1 MSGMFGSYNRNTN
14 NNDDEDLDL
23 FNNQANNRVA
33 VARNQFT
40 NSIVL
45 AILFLFISLLLYKF
59 GKIGELGFLIVYLIV
74 CILSFIDFISLH
86 PLAALGTYYTLG
98 LIILLCPIY
107 LCIRLI
113 NVLKVIG
120 IVLSLALILLAYVCL
135 SSSNVENSVTSEES
149 STIKDDTQS
158 ILVLDSDKDISSYN
172 FITFSDL
179 KSNIEKLDSSLV
191 LVCGDSSYNRCA
203 TSFQL
208 QGTYSNIHCDLAK
221 SSKTTLNLLSDEDAL
236 AVVGKI
242 NSEDRCLTDCYIIA
256 KGSDVTSYNKFT
268 TDEHLSSLYT
278 EKETEI
284 VEESEIVEEP
294 VNDNIVEVTYGGVI
308 NKDVDW
314 CEFISDALVTNMESN
329 IRLAEGKYKIT
340 VVYRGRAHGGNI
352 IKTDLKR
359 VDDELCDWV
368 WTYNSGSHYA
378 DYSEEMSF
386 NGNEGLFL
394 TMNETLQIE
403 KLE

>member
-1 MSGMFGSYNRNTN
+1 MSENYNRNTN
-14 NNDDEDLDL
+14 DEDLDL

-33 VARNQFT
+33 TARNKFT
-40 NSIVL
+40 GSMIL
-45 AILFLFISLLLYKF
+45 AILLFFISLLLYKF
-59 GKIGELGFLIVYLIV
+59 GKIGELEFFIAYLIIGV
-74 CILSFIDFISLH
+74 LSFIDFISLH

-107 LCIRLI
+107 LCVRLI

-120 IVLSLALILLAYVCL
+120 IVLSLSLILLAYVCL
-135 SSSNVENSVTSEES
+135 SNNVENSVTSEES
-149 STIKDDTQS
+149 GTIKEDTQS
-158 ILVLDSDKDISSYN
+158 TLVLDSDKDISSYS

-179 KSNIEKLDSSLV
+179 KSNIEKLDSSLI
-191 LVCGDSSYNRCA
+191 LVCGDSSYNRCT

-208 QGTYSNIHCDLAK
+208 KDTYSNIHCDLAK

-236 AVVGKI
+236 AVVGKV
-242 NSEDRCLTDCYIIA
+242 NSEDRCLVDCYIIA
-256 KGSDVTSYNKFT
+256 KGSDVASYDKFT
-268 TDEHLSSLYT
+268 TDEQLSSLYAEKKT
-278 EKETEI
+278 E
-284 VEESEIVEEP
+284 VAEESEIVEEP
-294 VNDNIVEVTYGGVI
+294 VNNNIIEVNYGGVM

-314 CEFISDALVTNMESN
+314 CSFIPDALVTNMENN
-329 IRLAEGKYKIT
+329 IKLAEGKYKIT

-359 VDDELCDWV
+359 VDEELGDWA
-368 WTYNSGSHYA
+368 WIYNSGEQYA
-378 DYSEEMSF
+378 DYSEELTF
-386 NGNEGLFL
+386 NGDEGLFL

>member
-1 MSGMFGSYNRNTN
+1 MFGVFGNYNRNN
-14 NNDDEDLDL
+14 NDEDLDL

-33 VARNQFT
+33 AARNQFT

-59 GKIGELGFLIVYLIV
+59 GKIEELGFLIVYLIV

-86 PLAALGTYYTLG
+86 PLAALGTYYTLC

-113 NVLKVIG
+113 KILKVIG
-120 IVLSLALILLAYVCL
+120 IVLSLSLILLAYVCL

-149 STIKDDTQS
+149 STIKDDTQPTL
-158 ILVLDSDKDISSYN
+158 ILDSDKDISSY
-172 FITFSDL
+172 SL
-179 KSNIEKLDSSLV
+179 KSNIEKLDSSLI

-208 QGTYSNIHCDLAK
+208 KDTYSNIHCDLAK
-221 SSKTTLNLLSDEDAL
+221 SSKATLDLLSDEDAL
-236 AVVGKI
+236 AVVGKV

-256 KGSDVTSYNKFT
+256 KGSDVTSYDKFT

-278 EKETEI
+278 EKEIEI

-294 VNDNIVEVTYGGVI
+294 VSDNIVEVTYGGVI

-314 CEFISDALVTNMESN
+314 CKFIPDALVTNMESN

-359 VDDELCDWV
+359 VDDELCDWA

>member
-1 MSGMFGSYNRNTN
+1 MSGVFGNYNRNTN
-14 NNDDEDLDL
+14 DEDLDL
-23 FNNQANNRVA
+23 FNNRANNRVA
-33 VARNQFT
+33 MARNQFT
-40 NSIVL
+40 IFIVL
-45 AILFLFISLLLYKF
+45 AILLLFVSLLLYKF
-59 GKIGELGFLIVYLIV
+59 GKIGELEF
-74 CILSFIDFISLH
+74 FIAYVIIGVLNFMDFISLH
-86 PLAALGTYYTLG
+86 PLAALGTYYTLC

-113 NVLKVIG
+113 KVLKVIG
-120 IVLSLALILLAYVCL
+120 IVLSLSLILLAYVCL

-158 ILVLDSDKDISSYN
+158 TLILDSDKDISSYS

-179 KSNIEKLDSSLV
+179 KSNIEKLDSSLI

-208 QGTYSNIHCDLAK
+208 KDTYSNIHCDLAK
-221 SSKTTLNLLSDEDAL
+221 SSKATLDLLSDEDAL
-236 AVVGKI
+236 AVVGKV

-256 KGSDVTSYNKFT
+256 KGSDVTSYDNFT

-278 EKETEI
+278 EKEIEI

-314 CEFISDALVTNMESN
+314 CEFIPDALVTNMESN

-359 VDDELCDWV
+359 VDDELCDWA

-394 TMNETLQIE
+394 TVNETLQIE

>member
-1 MSGMFGSYNRNTN
+1 MSGMFGNYNRNN
-14 NNDDEDLDL
+14 NDEDLDL

-59 GKIGELGFLIVYLIV
+59 GKIGELGFLIVYLLV
-74 CILSFIDFISLH
+74 GLLSFIDFINLH

-120 IVLSLALILLAYVCL
+120 IVLSLSLILLAYVCF
-135 SSSNVENSVTSEES
+135 SSSNVENNVTSEEP

-158 ILVLDSDKDISSYN
+158 TLILDSDKDISSYS

-179 KSNIEKLDSSLV
+179 KSNIEKLDSSLI

-208 QGTYSNIHCDLAK
+208 KGTYSNIHCDLAK
-221 SSKTTLNLLSDEDAL
+221 SSKATLDLLSDEDAL
-236 AVVGKI
+236 AVVGKV
-242 NSEDRCLTDCYIIA
+242 NSENRCLTDCFIIA
-256 KGSDVTSYNKFT
+256 KGSDVASYDKFT
-268 TDEHLSSLYT
+268 TDEYLSSLYT
-278 EKETEI
+278 EK
-284 VEESEIVEEP
+284 ESEIVEEP
-294 VNDNIVEVTYGGVI
+294 VNDNIVEVTYGGI
-308 NKDVDW
+308 ISKDVDW
-314 CEFISDALVTNMESN
+314 CDFIPDALVTNMESN

-352 IKTDLKR
+352 IKTDLTR
-359 VDDELCDWV
+359 VDEELYDWV

-394 TMNETLQIE
+394 TANETLQIE

>member
-1 MSGMFGSYNRNTN
+1 MSGVFGNYNRNTN
-14 NNDDEDLDL
+14 DEDLDL

-33 VARNQFT
+33 AARNQFT

-59 GKIGELGFLIVYLIV
+59 GKIEELGFLIVYLIV

-86 PLAALGTYYTLG
+86 PLAALGTYYTLC

-113 NVLKVIG
+113 RILKVIG
-120 IVLSLALILLAYVCL
+120 IVLSLSLILLAYVCL

-149 STIKDDTQS
+149 SIIKDDTQS
-158 ILVLDSDKDISSYN
+158 TLILDSDKDISSYS

-179 KSNIEKLDSSLV
+179 KSNIEKLDSSLI
-191 LVCGDSSYNRCA
+191 LVCGDSSYNRCD

-208 QGTYSNIHCDLAK
+208 KNTYLNIHCDLAK
-221 SSKTTLNLLSDEDAL
+221 SSKATLDLLSDEDAL
-236 AVVGKI
+236 AVVGKV

-256 KGSDVTSYNKFT
+256 KGSDVASYDKFT

-278 EKETEI
+278 EKEIEI

-314 CEFISDALVTNMESN
+314 CEFIPDALVTNMESN